1 MYIREEELLDLIHWQ
16 EEENRGKLRTN
27 ALEVL
32 EEEFVMNS
40 IFHKFLDYI
49 KRYHTER
56 DKIDIKEFAKKC
68 DAPVKKIKDFNISRQ
83 DSTTIMYL
91 HKHTY
96 IEIDYVYKGS
106 CNYHINSEENVLHLR
121 EKELCILN
129 QNVIHGIQTLS
140 DEDIVLK
147 CMIPFDYI
155 EVDQFKEINQDVLMK
170 KFLLHALN
178 ENMTKAS
185 FIIFD
190 MKGNEIIDTLICN
203 MFYEY
208 VKNDIGWGGAVKN
221 FLSLL
226 FIHLMRMKES
236 DIRMFKEIEKENF
249 NITKILNSIQKNYQY
264 ITLKDIAEDLH
275 FHENYLS
282 RMIKQNTKQNFRDL
296 LCQIRLKEAENLLLY
311 SDLSVTEIAGR
322 VGYNKPNYF
331 FKLFKDHYGITPI
344 EFRTSGIVE

>member
-1 MYIREEELLDLIHWQ
+1 MYIREEELLDLIHQQ
-16 EEENRGKLRTN
+16 EEEIRNKLKAN
-27 ALEVL
+27 IQQVL
-32 EEEFVMNS
+32 DEEFVMNN
-40 IFHKFLDYI
+40 IFLKFLDHI

-56 DKIDIKEFAKKC
+56 DTMDIKEFVKNSV
-68 DAPVKKIKDFNISRQ
+68 APVKKIKDFDISRQ
-83 DSTTIMYL
+83 DSTTVMYL

-106 CNYHINSEENVLHLR
+106 CNYYINSEENVLHLK
-121 EKELCILN
+121 EKELCIVN
-129 QNVIHGIQTLS
+129 QNVVHGIETLS
-140 DEDIVLK
+140 EEDIVFK

-155 EVDQFKEINQDVLMK
+155 EIDQFKEINQDVLMK
-170 KFLLHALN
+170 KFLMHALN

-190 MKGNEIIDTLICN
+190 LRGKDIIDALICN

-208 VKNDIGWGGAVKN
+208 VKNNIGWGGAVKN

-226 FIHLMRMKES
+226 FINLMRMKES
-236 DIRMFKEIEKENF
+236 DIRMFKEIDKENL

-264 ITLKDIAEDLH
+264 ITLKDMAEDLH

-282 RMIKQNTKQNFRDL
+282 RMIKQNTKQTFRNL
-296 LCQIRLKEAENLLLY
+296 LCQIRLKEAENLLLH
-311 SDLSVTEIAGR
+311 SDLSVTEIAAR

-344 EFRTSGIVE
+344 EFRTSGMV